1 MSTVQTLTASPSR
14 LRDGV
19 LALFLYCGLV
29 VALLFIPRFVPT
41 KPDVFS
47 AAAADG
53 YNTVAAYWVAAGWS
67 MLVILVAA
75 WVGWKE
81 QISPASPS
89 PDTAPYA
96 VTATGQLNWRE
107 LMIVFALF
115 ALAFFPPFLAR
126 YGPYIEDQ
134 YFLLALTRMNGG
146 QVPYRDFAFLYGPLM
161 IYPLWIWN
169 QLIGFSMASFYGF
182 LSLVEGLQS
191 LILMAVLQYFIPNRG
206 RRYLTFVML
215 LPILW
220 NTTLGLNY
228 NAMRWLVPS
237 LIVVLA
243 AYRPPDRRTVALCAA
258 LLGVHLAYAHEYAL
272 AALAAIAGVYVLEAL
287 RERQLTG
294 VRPAVMLLTG
304 SAIVWLVVVT
314 AVLRSHVPSYIGHA
328 TDIVKMMSSG
338 HAGFR
343 FYWTV
348 NSLAIFGL
356 LLIACLNI
364 GKGWRSGPGR
374 QLVSGD
380 RLLLGAVLF
389 ALVALRSGLTRADLW
404 HLNPGFLPLVLAV
417 LLRLPMNA
425 FRLTTGQ
432 YRGAFALA
440 AAASVTMLVGNAPMG
455 SRYAMGYLDGLID
468 TLTAAPR
475 GTDDGGT
482 RVQSIEFER
491 THPRADLVALGRY
504 LGAPDR
510 SHQPVLFY
518 GRAWDISPRVGVRP
532 EDYKMDDLLYTEF
545 SQPDSDYL
553 RAHSDALVVIQAPDY
568 QRLYGMVDPDTPRT
582 SADLTPVKQLGRWL
596 STPHY
601 DSLETEAR
609 LLDETR
615 DRLTGAYVRSNY
627 VFAARF
633 DEYVVLAPKAADT
646 LPYQPGHQ

>member
-1 MSTVQTLTASPSR
+1 MSTVQTLTASRPR
-14 LRDGV
+14 LRDGMLAVV
-19 LALFLYCGLV
+19 LYGGLV
-29 VALLFIPRFVPT
+29 VALLFVPRLVPSN
-41 KPDVFS
+41 PDLFS

-53 YNTVAAYWVAAGWS
+53 YNTVAAYWVAAAWT
-67 MLVILVAA
+67 MLVIVVATWA
-75 WVGWKE
+75 GWKE
-81 QISPASPS
+81 QTGPASLS
-89 PDTAPYA
+89 PRTALYPVA
-96 VTATGQLNWRE
+96 TAGHLNWRE
-107 LMIVFALF
+107 LLIVFALF
-115 ALAFFPPFLAR
+115 ALAFFPPFLSR

-134 YFLLALTRMNGG
+134 YFLLALNRMNGG

-161 IYPLWIWN
+161 LYPLWVWN

-182 LSLVEGLQS
+182 LALVEGLQS
-191 LILMAVLQYFIPNRG
+191 LILMAVLQYFVPHRG
-206 RRYLTFVML
+206 RRYLTFLML

-228 NAMRWLVPS
+228 NAMRWLIPS

-243 AYRPPDRRTVALCAA
+243 AHRPPDRRTILWCAA
-258 LLGVHLAYAHEYAL
+258 LLGIHLAYAHEYAL
-272 AALAAIAGVYVLEAL
+272 AALAAISGMYVLAAL

-294 VRPAVMLLTG
+294 VRPAAMLFMG

-314 AVLRSHVPSYIGHA
+314 AVLRSHVPSYIAHA

-348 NSLAIFGL
+348 NSLALFGL
-356 LLIACLNI
+356 LLIACLSI
-364 GKGWRSGPGR
+364 GKGWRPGPGR
-374 QLVSGD
+374 QLASGD

-404 HLNPGFLPLVLAV
+404 HLNPGFLPLMLAV

-425 FRLTTGQ
+425 FSLTPGQ

-440 AAASVTMLVGNAPMG
+440 ATASVTMLVGNAPMG
-455 SRYAMGYLDGLID
+455 SRYAVGYVDGLID
-468 TLTAAPR
+468 TLTAVPR
-475 GTDDGGT
+475 GTDDGTT
-482 RVQSIEFER
+482 RVRSIEFER

-504 LGAPDR
+504 LAAPGR

-545 SQPDSDYL
+545 SQPDSNYL
-553 RAHSDALVVIQAPDY
+553 RKHKDALVVIQSPDY
-568 QRLYGMVDPDTPRT
+568 QRLYGLDPNTPRT
-582 SADLTPVKQLGRWL
+582 SIELTPVKQLGRWL

-601 DSLETEAR
+601 DSLDTEAR

-633 DEYVVLAPKAADT
+633 DEYVVLAPKAPGT
-646 LPYQPGHQ
+646 LPYQLEHQ